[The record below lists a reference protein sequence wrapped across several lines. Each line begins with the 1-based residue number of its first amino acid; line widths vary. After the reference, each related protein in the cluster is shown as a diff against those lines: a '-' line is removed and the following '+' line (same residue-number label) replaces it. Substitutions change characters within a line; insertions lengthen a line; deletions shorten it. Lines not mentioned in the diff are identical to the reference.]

1 MSLKEI
7 HFYQAECD
15 NCGETLEFNSTQFT
29 GDAWYL
35 FPRAHGW
42 HVERGDWLSPWEAL
56 CPKCK
61 NAKVGDAE

>member
-1 MSLKEI
+1 MSLEEI

-15 NCGETLEFNSTQFT
+15 NCGETLKYDSTQFG

-35 FPRAHGW
+35 FPRVHGW
-42 HVERGDWLSPWEAL
+42 HVECGDWHALSKTL

-61 NAKVGDAE
+61 NVKVGDAE

>member
-15 NCGETLEFNSTQFT
+15 NCGETFKYDSTQFS

-35 FPRAHGW
+35 YPRFHGW
-42 HVERGDWLSPWEAL
+42 HVDRGNWYTPSKIL

-61 NAKVGDAE
+61 NPKVGDAE